1 MTSTSPPVSFV
12 ERRGAVDWQTALG
25 ILRDAGSEIN
35 RLGPETSL
43 TEALQLIA
51 ETAVRLIGSD
61 PADRVTAVIYT
72 YDAALGAFDPHSRV
86 SAGESDRGTIGDMP
100 RPNGVGATAL
110 ARRS

>member
-1 MTSTSPPVSFV
+1 MFVPMTTSSSLTPLLSLR
-12 ERRGAVDWQTALG
+12 ERPGAVDWQTALG

-61 PADRVTAVIYT
+61 SADRATAVIYT
-72 YDAALGAFDPHSRV
+72 YDAGLGAFDPHSRV
-86 SAGESDRGTIGDMP
+86 SAGESDQRTM
-100 RPNGVGATAL
+100 
-110 ARRS
+110 